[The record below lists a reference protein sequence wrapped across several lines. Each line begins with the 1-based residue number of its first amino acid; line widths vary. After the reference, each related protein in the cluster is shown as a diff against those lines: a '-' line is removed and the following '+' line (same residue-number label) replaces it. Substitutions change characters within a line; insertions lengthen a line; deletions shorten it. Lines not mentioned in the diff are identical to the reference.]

1 MMPKQ
6 LECTVTSPYYYKEIP
21 AMGYETVTMEVN
33 CPRIK
38 KLEHV
43 SSRCQIQFIFYL
55 VEISDSKYSK
65 FYHGTQLPM
74 MRMMP
79 PDWIIQKDRVI
90 SHF

>member
-21 AMGYETVTMEVN
+21 AMGYETVTMEVD

-43 SSRCQIQFIFYL
+43 SSGIVSTTRSAVWSTI
-55 VEISDSKYSK
+55 
-65 FYHGTQLPM
+65 
-74 MRMMP
+74 
-79 PDWIIQKDRVI
+79 
-90 SHF
+90 